1 MSVNAVYLAK
11 SRILARLR
19 EEFADFLDHGRPG

>member
-11 SRILARLR
+11 SRILRRLR
-19 EEFADFLDHGRPG
+19 DEFAEVIVLDES